1 MSNMILTFFQ
11 VKVFEV
17 EELLLLFITF
27 FSLCLYSAKVS
38 FSNGYL
44 LKESTSILTEVSLF
58 IIVSFICTLEIIGK
72 DGKQKIGKNNKTKRE
87 FLNFTKFLIN

>member
-27 FSLCLYSAKVS
+27 FSLCLYSANVS
-38 FSNGYL
+38 FSSGYL

-58 IIVSFICTLEIIGK
+58 IIVSFIYILEIIGK

-87 FLNFTKFLIN
+87 FLNFIKILIN